1 MGGAAVASSP
11 NGVTVGE
18 AKLLSKANV
27 RPIFFCALAVVGA
40 ILYGYDGTY
49 FTGILEMQRFKRD
62 FGNLNPENGEYFI
75 PSNDQSLYASIVQAG
90 EVVGSLIAAPLG
102 DYVGR
107 RGGFFGACTLVTIGV
122 VLQLVTIG
130 SKPLLTLGRGVLGAG
145 VGVISN
151 CTPLYLSEIAPT
163 AIRGAIVSS
172 WQLMLA
178 IGQVIGA
185 CIAQGTKDI
194 DSTWSYRIPIIFNL
208 FFVAILVGGMYIIP
222 ESPRWLIQKNR
233 DEKALAALKRVNKG
247 QHDDVRDHVIALEYN
262 AFRKA
267 RQDELELSG
276 AGGWSTLFHGVEL
289 RKFACVLGIL
299 IGQQIGGV
307 QFIFS
312 YTVTFMTAVGLKDA
326 FIITIIVDVIEIVG
340 VLCSFLLVNRFGR
353 RPLILWTSIPMFI
366 SLFVVAGIGT
376 KGLPPRGQSLPW
388 PGVITVTEG
397 RTIAAMICIYVFFF
411 NLAWGPLAWV
421 VASELAVGKNRS
433 KIMSVGTACF
443 WVIAW
448 AVTFT
453 LPYLFYNA
461 NLGAQIGWIYG
472 VGTLIAMVFVY
483 FYIPE
488 TFGRSLEEI
497 NEMLEARVP
506 TRQWTT
512 YATQQERLLL
522 DQSRQVDDDDLALS
536 INPTDLSPT
545 ASKAGDKNA
554 DQPYSAKLGEGIA
567 NPTKLGT
574 KDVGDEA

>member
-1 MGGAAVASSP
+1 MGGAVPASSP
-11 NGVTVGE
+11 NGVTIGE
-18 AKLLSKANV
+18 TKLLSRANV
-27 RPIFFCALAVVGA
+27 RPILFCSLAVIGA

-49 FTGILEMQRFKRD
+49 FTGILEMDRFKRD
-62 FGNLNPENGEYFI
+62 FGVINPANGLYEI

-122 VLQLVTIG
+122 ILQLVTIG
-130 SKPLLTLGRGVLGAG
+130 SKALLTLGRGVLGAG

-208 FFVAILVGGMYIIP
+208 FFVAVLVTAQFIIP

-247 QHDDVRDHVIALEYN
+247 QRDDVRDKVIALEYN
-262 AFRKA
+262 AFRQA

-276 AGGWSTLFHGVEL
+276 EGGWKSLLHGVEL

-326 FIITIIVDVIEIVG
+326 FIITIIVDVIEVVG

-366 SLFVVAGIGT
+366 ALFVVAGIGT
-376 KGLPPRGQSLPW
+376 KGLPSRGESLPW
-388 PGVITVTEG
+388 PGVISVTEG

-443 WVIAW
+443 WIVAW

-461 NLGAQIGWIYG
+461 GLGAQIGWIYG
-472 VGTLIAMVFVY
+472 VGTLIAMSFVY

-512 YATQQERLLL
+512 YMTQQERLLV
-522 DQSRQVDDDDLALS
+522 DQSRHMDDDSAS
-536 INPTDLSPT
+536 GTNPTDLSPT
-545 ASKAGDKNA
+545 ASNA
-554 DQPYSAKLGEGIA
+554 DDKKVDAKTGASSASQDR
-567 NPTKLGT
+567 NPTRLGT
-574 KDVGDEA
+574 SDVESA

>member
-1 MGGAAVASSP
+1 MGGAVPAGSP

-18 AKLLSKANV
+18 TKLLSKANV
-27 RPIFFCALAVVGA
+27 RPIFFCSLAVVGA

-49 FTGILEMQRFKRD
+49 FTGILEMNKFKRD
-62 FGNLNPENGEYFI
+62 FGSPNAQGVYDI
-75 PSNDQSLYASIVQAG
+75 SSGDKSLYASIVQVG
-90 EVVGSLIAAPLG
+90 EIVGSLIAAPLG
-102 DYVGR
+102 DYIGR
-107 RGGFFGACTLVTIGV
+107 RGSFFGACSLVTLGV
-122 VLQLVTIG
+122 ILQLILVGSKALLTIG
-130 SKPLLTLGRGVLGAG
+130 RMVLGAG
-145 VGVISN
+145 VGVLSN

-185 CIAQGTKDI
+185 CIAQGTKNI

-208 FFVAILVGGMYIIP
+208 VFVAILVGAQFIIP

-247 QHDDVRDHVIALEYN
+247 QPEDCREQVIALEYK
-262 AFRKA
+262 AFRQA

-276 AGGWSTLFHGVEL
+276 EGGWKTLMHGVEL

-326 FIITIIVDVIEIVG
+326 FIITIIVDVIEVVG

-353 RPLILWTSIPMFI
+353 RTLILWTSIPMFI
-366 SLFVVAGIGT
+366 ALFVVAGIGT
-376 KGLPPRGQSLPW
+376 KGLPPQGFSLPY
-388 PGVITVTEG
+388 PGVISEVEG
-397 RTIAAMICIYVFFF
+397 RVIAAMICIYVFFF

-472 VGTLIAMVFVY
+472 VGTLIAMAFVY

-497 NEMLEARVP
+497 NEMLEAGVP
-506 TRQWTT
+506 TRKWTT
-512 YATQQERLLL
+512 YMTNQERLLI
-522 DQSRQVDDDDLALS
+522 DQSRHIDDDSALS
-536 INPTDLSPT
+536 TDPTDLSPV
-545 ASKAGDKNA
+545 ASNGDDKKV
-554 DQPYSAKLGEGIA
+554 DAKLRTQDR
-567 NPTKLGT
+567 NPTRLGT
-574 KDVGDEA
+574 ADVESA

>member
-1 MGGAAVASSP
+1 MGGAAPTSSP
-11 NGVTVGE
+11 NGVTVG
-18 AKLLSKANV
+18 ATKLLSKANV
-27 RPIFFCALAVVGA
+27 RPIVFCSLAVVGA

-49 FTGILEMQRFKRD
+49 FTGILEMDRFKRD
-62 FGNLNPENGEYFI
+62 FGVVTADGKYEI
-75 PSNDQSLYASIVQAG
+75 PASDQSLYASIVQAG

-102 DYVGR
+102 DYFGR
-107 RGGFFGACTLVTIGV
+107 RGGFFGACSLVALGV
-122 VLQLVTIG
+122 VLQLVTVG
-130 SKPLLTLGRGVLGAG
+130 SKALLTLGRALLGSG

-208 FFVAILVGGMYIIP
+208 FFVAILVGAQFIIP

-233 DEKALAALKRVNKG
+233 DEKALASLKRVNKG
-247 QHDDVRDHVIALEYN
+247 QHDDVRDKVIALEYN
-262 AFRKA
+262 AFRQA
-267 RQDELELSG
+267 RADELELSG
-276 AGGWSTLFHGVEL
+276 EGGWKSLMHGVEL

-326 FIITIIVDVIEIVG
+326 FIITIIVDVIEVVG

-353 RPLILWTSIPMFI
+353 RPLLLWTSVPMFI
-366 SLFVVAGIGT
+366 ALFVVAGIGT
-376 KGLPPRGQSLPW
+376 KGLPPRGESLPW
-388 PGVITVTEG
+388 PGVITVTQG

-443 WVIAW
+443 WIIAW

-461 NLGAQIGWIYG
+461 GLGAQIGWIYG
-472 VGTLIAMVFVY
+472 VGTLIAMTFVY

-506 TRQWTT
+506 TRKWTT
-512 YATQQERLLL
+512 YMTQQERLLI
-522 DQSRQVDDDDLALS
+522 DQSRQMDDDDS
-536 INPTDLSPT
+536 PVGTKPSDLSPT
-545 ASKAGDKNA
+545 ASNA
-554 DQPYSAKLGEGIA
+554 DDKKVGAGTQTQDR

-574 KDVGDEA
+574 SDVESA

>member
-1 MGGAAVASSP
+1 
-11 NGVTVGE
+11 
-18 AKLLSKANV
+18 
-27 RPIFFCALAVVGA
+27 
-40 ILYGYDGTY
+40 
-49 FTGILEMQRFKRD
+49 
-62 FGNLNPENGEYFI
+62 
-75 PSNDQSLYASIVQAG
+75 
-90 EVVGSLIAAPLG
+90 
-102 DYVGR
+102 
-107 RGGFFGACTLVTIGV
+107 
-122 VLQLVTIG
+122 
-130 SKPLLTLGRGVLGAG
+130 
-145 VGVISN
+145 
-151 CTPLYLSEIAPT
+151 
-163 AIRGAIVSS
+163 
-172 WQLMLA
+172 MLA

-208 FFVAILVGGMYIIP
+208 FFVAVLVAAQFIIP

-247 QHDDVRDHVIALEYN
+247 QKDDVRDKVIALEYN
-262 AFRKA
+262 AFRQA
-267 RQDELELSG
+267 RADELELSG
-276 AGGWSTLFHGVEL
+276 EGGWKSLMHGVEL

-326 FIITIIVDVIEIVG
+326 FIITIIVDVIEVVG

-353 RPLILWTSIPMFI
+353 RPLILWTSVPMFI

-376 KGLPPRGQSLPW
+376 KGLPPRGESLPW
-388 PGVITVTEG
+388 PGVISVTEG

-443 WVIAW
+443 WIIAW

-461 NLGAQIGWIYG
+461 GLGAQIGWIYG
-472 VGTLIAMVFVY
+472 VGTLIAMTFVY

-506 TRQWTT
+506 TRKWTT
-512 YATQQERLLL
+512 YMTQQERVLV
-522 DQSRQVDDDDLALS
+522 DQSRHLDDD
-536 INPTDLSPT
+536 
-545 ASKAGDKNA
+545 
-554 DQPYSAKLGEGIA
+554 SA
-567 NPTKLGT
+567 LGT
-574 KDVGDEA
+574 KPSNVSLTASNADDKKLDAKDGSGAPSQDRNPTRLGTSDVDSV

>member
-1 MGGAAVASSP
+1 MVAATPSSSP

-18 AKLLSKANV
+18 TKLLSKANV
-27 RPIFFCALAVVGA
+27 RPILFCSLAVIGA

-49 FTGILEMQRFKRD
+49 FTGILEMDRFKRD
-62 FGNLNPENGEYFI
+62 FGTFDSVNNEYYI

-107 RGGFFGACTLVTIGV
+107 RGGFFGACTLVTLGV
-122 VLQLVTIG
+122 ILQLVTIG
-130 SKPLLTLGRGVLGAG
+130 SKALLTLGRGVLGAG
-145 VGVISN
+145 VGIISN

-185 CIAQGTKDI
+185 CIAQGTKNL
-194 DSTWSYRIPIIFNL
+194 DSTWSYRVPIIFNL
-208 FFVAILVGGMYIIP
+208 FFVAVLIAAQFIIP

-233 DEKALAALKRVNKG
+233 DDEALAALKRVNKG
-247 QHDDVRDHVIALEYN
+247 QHDEIRDQVIALEYN
-262 AFRKA
+262 SFRQA

-276 AGGWSTLFHGVEL
+276 EGGWKTLFHGVEL

-312 YTVTFMTAVGLKDA
+312 YTVTFMTAVGLNDA
-326 FIITIIVDVIEIVG
+326 FTITIIVDVIEVVG

-353 RPLILWTSIPMFI
+353 RVLILTTSIPMFI
-366 SLFVVAGIGT
+366 ALFVVAGIGT
-376 KGLPPRGQSLPW
+376 KGLPPRGESLPW
-388 PGVITVTEG
+388 PGVISVTEG

-433 KIMSVGTACF
+433 KIMSIGTACF
-443 WVIAW
+443 WVVAW

-472 VGTLIAMVFVY
+472 VGTLIAMTFVY
-483 FYIPE
+483 FFIPE

-497 NEMLEARVP
+497 NEMLEAEVP
-506 TRQWTT
+506 TRNWTT
-512 YATQQERLLL
+512 YVTRQERMLV
-522 DQSRQVDDDDLALS
+522 DQSMQQDAS
-536 INPTDLSPT
+536 KISTGPNDLSPV
-545 ASKAGDKNA
+545 ASNGDDKKGGVGGSNDKN
-554 DQPYSAKLGEGIA
+554 
-567 NPTKLGT
+567 PTRLGT
-574 KDVGDEA
+574 DDVEA

>member
-1 MGGAAVASSP
+1 MGGVAVSSS
-11 NGVTVGE
+11 GGAVIGE
-18 AKLLSKANV
+18 TKLLSKANV
-27 RPIFFCALAVVGA
+27 RPIFFCALAVIGA
-40 ILYGYDGTY
+40 VLYGYDGTY
-49 FTGILEMQRFKRD
+49 FTGILEMDKFKLDYGTRD
-62 FGNLNPENGEYFI
+62 AEGNYDI
-75 PSNDQSLYASIVQAG
+75 SSSDKSLLASIVQAG

-107 RGGFFGACTLVTIGV
+107 RGGFFGACALITIGV
-122 VLQLVTIG
+122 ILQLIVAG
-130 SKPLLTLGRGVLGAG
+130 SIPLLTLGRAVLGAG

-151 CTPLYLSEIAPT
+151 CTPLYLSEVAPT
-163 AIRGAIVSS
+163 AIRGAVVSS

-185 CIAQGTKDI
+185 CIAQGTKDLE
-194 DSTWSYRIPIIFNL
+194 STWSYRIPIIFNL
-208 FFVAILVGGMYIIP
+208 FFVVVLVAAQFIIP

-233 DEKALAALKRVNKG
+233 DEKALRALQRVNKG
-247 QHDDVRDHVIALEYN
+247 QHPDIREKVITLEYN
-262 AFRKA
+262 SFRQA

-276 AGGWSTLFHGVEL
+276 AGGWKTLFSGVEL
-289 RKFACVLGIL
+289 RKFVCVLGIL

-312 YTVTFMTAVGLKDA
+312 YTVTFMTAVGLTDA
-326 FIITIIVDVIEIVG
+326 FLITIIVDVIEVFG

-353 RPLILWTSIPMFI
+353 RPLILWTSVPMFI

-376 KGLPPRGQSLPW
+376 KGLPPAGESLPY

-443 WVIAW
+443 WICAW

-472 VGTLIAMVFVY
+472 VGTLIAMTFVY

-497 NEMLEARVP
+497 NEMLEAGVP
-506 TRQWTT
+506 TRQWNSYVTS
-512 YATQQERLLL
+512 AERYMV
-522 DQSRQVDDDDLALS
+522 DQSRQMENDSPLET
-536 INPTDLSPT
+536 NPSDLSPT
-545 ASKAGDKNA
+545 ESKSDDKKIDSKADG
-554 DQPYSAKLGEGIA
+554 SASSQTG
-567 NPTKLGT
+567 NPTRLGT
-574 KDVGDEA
+574 KDVEEA